1 MSAASFNCP
10 QCGASVPGAASM
22 GPVDCSA
29 CGEQL
34 AVYDSELTSRAFV
47 NPLLDADRVVERARE
62 AWKNELVPVSFGAP
76 EQVGRPHLLFV
87 AFWEIQ
93 RTCGSRA
100 GNDLRDERHFVPA
113 TKMPGLPLEKI
124 GEHALRETRQPF
136 DALALQRRGT
146 VLDPLIDSRDAAPR
160 NDQATLAEHRRVVFI
175 PLWLVRCRY
184 GRNLYELYIDA
195 ITGAPITGRA
205 PTRRDSRLPQSI
217 AAIYLLALITGMPA
231 RGWITLAGWLS
242 NLDTLG
248 LAIMLAIPGVLV
260 WIVAWSWDRL
270 RFRYELAIDGTQ
282 RTFVAI
288 NRPEKTTPE
297 KVRDGLF
304 KTAAWIMDKVG

>member
-1 MSAASFNCP
+1 MSTSAFNCP
-10 QCGASVPGAASM
+10 QCGAAVPGAASM
-22 GPVDCSA
+22 GPVDCAA
-29 CGEQL
+29 CGERL
-34 AVYDSELTSRAFV
+34 AVYDPDITPRSFV
-47 NPLLDADRVVERARE
+47 NPRLDADRVVECARE
-62 AWKNELVPVSFGAP
+62 AWKNELVPQSFGTP
-76 EQVGRPHLLFV
+76 EQVGQPHLLFV
-87 AFWEIQ
+87 AFWEVE
-93 RTCGSRA
+93 RTTG
-100 GNDLRDERHFVPA
+100 GGELHDERYFVPA

-124 GEHALRETRQPF
+124 GDHASRETRQPF

-146 VLDPLIDSRDAAPR
+146 VLDPLIDAADAVPR
-160 NDQATLAEHRRVVFI
+160 KNSTVVESRRVVFV

-184 GRNLYELYIDA
+184 GRNLYELYVDA
-195 ITGAPITGRA
+195 ISGTPITGRA

-231 RGWITLAGWLS
+231 RGWITIAGWLS
-242 NLDTLG
+242 NLDSLG
-248 LAIMLAIPGVLV
+248 FAIMLAIPGLLV

-270 RFRYELAIDGTQ
+270 RFRYELAIEGTQ

-288 NRPEKTTPE
+288 NRPERTAPE